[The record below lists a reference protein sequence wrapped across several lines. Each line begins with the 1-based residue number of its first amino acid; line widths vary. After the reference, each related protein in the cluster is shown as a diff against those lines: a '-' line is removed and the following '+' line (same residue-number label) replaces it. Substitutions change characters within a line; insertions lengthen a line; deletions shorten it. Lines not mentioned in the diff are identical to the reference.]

1 MVYRAKKNTMTEQEI
16 EKLNNE
22 FSNEFDVLYNNITS
36 NQAPGLDEYEKS
48 VFLTKAQDEIVK
60 AYFNPKTNKVQEG
73 FDGNEKRQI
82 DFSMIMRSDS
92 YSKITAV
99 VRPDLFASTI
109 SSDNLKDVTLPIV
122 SSGILKKP
130 YNIYDSQ
137 VSVITRPG
145 VTIDY
150 EIKYIPK
157 IDIIDRKLPYQA
169 VVSDGTKYEASI
181 DRNIFDVS
189 KSQIVEGDNKYEA
202 IIANPFTSSFF
213 DLRNNTKAVTL
224 NSDILMF
231 VNEYVEVTRNNQTVR
246 LTVLPINYTEYSRL
260 MSKPY
265 KRPLKNQSWR
275 LLDNSDGTK
284 KAELVIGPGDEIT
297 KYVIRYVKRP
307 RAIRL
312 TTFDDVTLDGGNTAQ
327 CCELDPI
334 LFPEIIQRACELA
347 KAAYTGD
354 LQSQLA
360 LGQTSQTNMG
370 IITQSR

>member
-1 MVYRAKKNTMTEQEI
+1 MTQAEI

-82 DFSMIMRSDS
+82 DFSMIMRSKA
-92 YSKITAV
+92 YTA
-99 VRPDLFASTI
+99 T
-109 SSDNLKDVTLPIV
+109 TE
-122 SSGILKKP
+122 KP
-130 YNIYDSQ
+130 
-137 VSVITRPG
+137 
-145 VTIDY
+145 
-150 EIKYIPK
+150 
-157 IDIIDRKLPYQA
+157 
-169 VVSDGTKYEASI
+169 
-181 DRNIFDVS
+181 FD
-189 KSQIVEGDNKYEA
+189 E
-202 IIANPFTSSFF
+202 SFF
-213 DLRNNTKAVTL
+213 DGRSNTKSITL
-224 NSDILMF
+224 EDDILMF
-231 VNEYVEVTRNNQTVR
+231 INEYVVATRGEQNTR
-246 LTVLPINYTEYSRL
+246 LTILPINYTEYSRL

-265 KRPLKNQSWR
+265 KRPLKNQAWR
-275 LLDNSDGTK
+275 LLDNSDGHK
-284 KAELVIGPGDEIT
+284 KAEIVVGPNDSIS

-307 RAIRL
+307 QAIRL

-370 IITQSR
+370 MVTQSR